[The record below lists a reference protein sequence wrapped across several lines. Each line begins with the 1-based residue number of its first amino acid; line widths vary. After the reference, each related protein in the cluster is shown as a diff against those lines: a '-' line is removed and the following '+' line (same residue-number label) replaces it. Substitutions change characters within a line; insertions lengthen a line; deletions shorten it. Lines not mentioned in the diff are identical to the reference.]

1 MRIVGFA
8 ALFGAALLS
17 GLLAA
22 TPLAAQSWP
31 ARPITMVNPY
41 AAGAGVDPVARLVAQ
56 RLGER
61 LGQPVVVENR
71 TGAAGMI
78 GAATVARAKPD
89 GYTIMM
95 SAAGDIAINQHLYKS
110 MTYDAERDFAP
121 ITQAVRLPF
130 LLAVHPSVPAKSLKD
145 LIALAKARPD
155 QLTYGSGGSGSLQHL
170 AGALLVASAGVK
182 MTHVPYKAVAP
193 ALVDLLG
200 GQLSLVF
207 AGVPAALPHVKA
219 EKLRALGVTS
229 TKRIEQAPEIPT
241 IAEQGYPGFEIMQWF
256 GVFAPAKTPPE
267 IVERLYKEI
276 AAVLSEP
283 SVVETLRAQGAE
295 PVASSP
301 AEFAKFIRAEIVRFG
316 KLVKLSGA
324 SVDQ

>member
-1 MRIVGFA
+1 
-8 ALFGAALLS
+8 
-17 GLLAA
+17 
-22 TPLAAQSWP
+22 
-31 ARPITMVNPY
+31 
-41 AAGAGVDPVARLVAQ
+41 
-56 RLGER
+56 
-61 LGQPVVVENR
+61 
-71 TGAAGMI
+71 
-78 GAATVARAKPD
+78 
-89 GYTIMM
+89 
-95 SAAGDIAINQHLYKS
+95 
-110 MTYDAERDFAP
+110 
-121 ITQAVRLPF
+121 
-130 LLAVHPSVPAKSLKD
+130 
-145 LIALAKARPD
+145 
-155 QLTYGSGGSGSLQHL
+155 
-170 AGALLVASAGVK
+170 